1 VAAEYRIEILPS
13 ALRQLKRWLTAGIDG
28 FSKRRNRMKP
38 NRLRELLRDG
48 KPTVGTHVIVPW
60 PGIVEIVG
68 HTGAFDYIE
77 YVGEY
82 SSFTP
87 GLLEEFGRALDLF
100 PGMSS
105 MMKVEEQTR
114 GFIAQ
119 RAIDAGIQNV
129 LFTDCRSADDVRECI
144 RLVRPETPD
153 AGGIHG
159 YGMRR
164 TTVYGTGLAGPGA
177 GNLVEEWTRAMNE
190 VVVAVM
196 IEKKGAIED
205 LEAILSVE
213 GLDMVQFGPS
223 DYSISIG
230 KPGQGGGAEIQKIQ
244 RDMIELAMT
253 KGVAPRVEVG
263 SFEQAQPY
271 LEMGVRHLC
280 IGWDTLVV
288 AQWCRQQGEG
298 IQALMGGG

>member
-1 VAAEYRIEILPS
+1 MR
-13 ALRQLKRWLTAGIDG
+13 
-28 FSKRRNRMKP
+28 P
-38 NRLRELLRDG
+38 NRLRGLLRDG
-48 KPTVGTHVIVPW
+48 RPTVGTHVIVPW
-60 PGIVEIVG
+60 PGIVEVIG
-68 HTGAFDYIE
+68 QTGAFDYVE

-82 SSFTP
+82 STFTP
-87 GLLEEFGRALDLF
+87 ELLEHFGRAIDLF
-100 PGMSS
+100 PDMSA

-129 LFTDCRSADDVRECI
+129 LFADCRTADDVRECI

-153 AGGIHG
+153 AGGVHG

-164 TTVYGTGLAGPGA
+164 TTTYGTGRAGPGV
-177 GNLVEEWTRAMNE
+177 GNLLEQWTRAME
-190 VVVAVM
+190 DVVVAVM
-196 IEKKGAIED
+196 IEKRGAIED
-205 LEAILSVE
+205 LEEILAVK
-213 GLDMVQFGPS
+213 GVDMVQFGPS

-230 KPGQGGGAEIQKIQ
+230 KPGQGDSPEIRKIH
-244 RDMIELAMT
+244 RDMIELAME

-263 SFEQAQPY
+263 SFEQAKPY
-271 LEMGVRHLC
+271 LEMGVRHFC

-298 IQALMGGG
+298 IRALMGDA